1 MIYVTWDTD
10 TVFIWPALIIGTSR
24 AGFPF
29 IEVAWLIFCIGIGD
43 PE

>member
-10 TVFIWPALIIGTSR
+10 VVFIWPSLIIGTSSD
-24 AGFPF
+24 GFPF
-29 IEVAWLIFCIGIGD
+29 IELAWLIFCIGIGD